1 MEWLKRMSLKKSL
14 FSLTLLSILIA
25 ALLTALLF
33 WVYAKFNVIYA
44 PKNMMLYVNQD
55 YIIEPTAITG
65 EPKQAYLSNL
75 ISFSQIALPV
85 LFFVGALLCAVFLF
99 YRLKLKKPLII
110 LKDATARIME
120 GDLDFSVEAAAPDE
134 LGALCGAFE
143 TMRRA
148 LLANNQKL
156 WRQAEEQKRLN
167 AAFSHDLRNPLTVLK
182 GSAKMAK
189 RCAGDNEPL
198 LSHLSRIETY
208 TKRLERYVETMSS
221 VSRLEQLPLDP
232 TPFTLP
238 QLSAELEDALCL
250 LAADSG
256 KELSFI
262 CARTPSCDG
271 ESARTEGASCDAD
284 RFGGAKPPDSRD
296 HSHAGKHA
304 QARCADK
311 NSLLLIA
318 ENLVANALRFARQH
332 VSVTLSVTER
342 CLVLE
347 VTDDGGGFP
356 EKLLKN
362 QIRPFQKGVEDASH
376 FGMGLYICKLLC
388 EKHGGTVEIEN
399 IPRGGACVRAILNTQ
414 NPCR

>member
-33 WVYAKFNVIYA
+33 WVYAKFNVIHA
-44 PKNMMLYVNQD
+44 PEDMMLYVNKD

-65 EPKQAYLSNL
+65 KSKQAYLSKL

-120 GDLDFSVEAAAPDE
+120 DDLDFSVEAAAPDE

-148 LLANNQKL
+148 LLANN
-156 WRQAEEQKRLN
+156 
-167 AAFSHDLRNPLTVLK
+167 LRNPLTVLK

-208 TKRLERYVETMSS
+208 TKRLERYVDTMSS

-284 RFGGAKPPDSRD
+284 KFGGAKLPDSRD
-296 HSHAGKHA
+296 HSQAGKHA

>member
-33 WVYAKFNVIYA
+33 WVYAKFNVIHA
-44 PKNMMLYVNQD
+44 PEDMMLYVNKD

-65 EPKQAYLSNL
+65 KSKQAYLSKL

-120 GDLDFSVEAAAPDE
+120 DDLDFSVEAAAPDE

-189 RCAGDNEPL
+189 R
-198 LSHLSRIETY
+198 
-208 TKRLERYVETMSS
+208 
-221 VSRLEQLPLDP
+221 
-232 TPFTLP
+232 
-238 QLSAELEDALCL
+238 
-250 LAADSG
+250 
-256 KELSFI
+256 
-262 CARTPSCDG
+262 
-271 ESARTEGASCDAD
+271 
-284 RFGGAKPPDSRD
+284 
-296 HSHAGKHA
+296 
-304 QARCADK
+304 
-311 NSLLLIA
+311 
-318 ENLVANALRFARQH
+318 
-332 VSVTLSVTER
+332 
-342 CLVLE
+342 
-347 VTDDGGGFP
+347 
-356 EKLLKN
+356 
-362 QIRPFQKGVEDASH
+362 
-376 FGMGLYICKLLC
+376 
-388 EKHGGTVEIEN
+388 
-399 IPRGGACVRAILNTQ
+399 
-414 NPCR
+414 